1 MCDVE
6 QTHTIAMTHH
16 PPMGAGNPKTYVL
29 AIRETALLL
38 GGERELAEFLDIDE
52 WLISRWL
59 EGLGHPPE
67 IVYLRCTEA
76 DRVPKASR
84 CLNAS
89 RLESRSI
96 RRPRPRS

>member
-1 MCDVE
+1 
-6 QTHTIAMTHH
+6 
-16 PPMGAGNPKTYVL
+16 MGAGNPNTYVL

-67 IVYLRCTEA
+67 IIYLRCTEQI
-76 DRVPKASR
+76 
-84 CLNAS
+84 
-89 RLESRSI
+89 ESQKQAGVLT
-96 RRPRPRS
+96 PRG